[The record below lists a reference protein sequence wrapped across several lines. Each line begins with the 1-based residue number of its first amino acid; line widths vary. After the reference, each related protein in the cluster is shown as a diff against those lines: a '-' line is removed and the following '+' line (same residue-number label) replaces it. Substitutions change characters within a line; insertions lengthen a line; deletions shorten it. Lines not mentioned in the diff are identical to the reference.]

1 MSNTTSSGL
10 APLSQAERTQPL
22 EEAPLKKATSSKAT
36 SFKTIGLIGR
46 LGSDKVVDSLKRLV
60 SYLVAHDYKVL
71 IEDRTAT
78 VLPNHGLPEASRRML
93 GELCDLVIVVGG
105 DGSLLGAARTLC
117 LSGTL
122 MLGVNRG
129 RLGFLTDISPDEL
142 ESRVG
147 EVLAGEFEVE
157 ERFLLDAVLYRNGK
171 AVGSGAAL
179 NEVVVH
185 PGKAV
190 RMIEFELF
198 IDGQFVYSQ
207 RSDGLIIATPTGSTA
222 YALSGG
228 GPIMHPKL
236 DVVTL
241 VPMFPHTLSSRP
253 IVIDAAS
260 EIRVHIGETN
270 QTYPHI
276 SCDGQ
281 TRAVAKPDDVLVI
294 QRKPER
300 VQLVHPIGHNFYE
313 VLRSKLGWSHRLGD

>member
-1 MSNTTSSGL
+1 MTDTASATGAPPDDSG
-10 APLSQAERTQPL
+10 ARPFA
-22 EEAPLKKATSSKAT
+22 
-36 SFKTIGLIGR
+36 TIGLIGR
-46 LGSDKVVDSLKRLV
+46 LGSDKVVDSLKRLIR
-60 SYLVAHDYKVL
+60 YLTEHDYHVV

-78 VLPNHGLPEASRRML
+78 VITDHGLPETSRRAL

-117 LSGTL
+117 ETGTL
-122 MLGVNRG
+122 ILGVNRG

-142 ESRVG
+142 ETRVG
-147 EVLAGEFEVE
+147 EVLAGHFERE
-157 ERFLLDAVLYRNGK
+157 ERFLLDAELYRNGV
-171 AVGSGAAL
+171 AVGHGEAL

-185 PGKAV
+185 SGKAV

-198 IDGQFVYSQ
+198 VDGQFVYSQ
-207 RSDGLIIATPTGSTA
+207 RSDGLIVATPTGSTA
-222 YALSGG
+222 YALAGG

-253 IVIDAAS
+253 VVLDAAS
-260 EIRVHIGETN
+260 EIRIHIGETN
-270 QTYPHI
+270 LTYPHI

-294 QRKPER
+294 KRKLER
-300 VQLVHPIGHNFYE
+300 VQLVHPLGHNFYE

>member
-1 MSNTTSSGL
+1 MQT
-10 APLSQAERTQPL
+10 
-22 EEAPLKKATSSKAT
+22 
-36 SFKTIGLIGR
+36 FKNIGLIGR
-46 LGSDKVVDSLKRLV
+46 LGSTKVVDTLKRLMHF
-60 SYLVAHDYKVL
+60 LDERDYHVI

-78 VLPNHGLPEASRRML
+78 VLLDHGHPEASRRTL

-117 LSGTL
+117 HSGTL
-122 MLGVNRG
+122 VLGVNRG

-142 ESRVG
+142 EERVSQ
-147 EVLAGEFEVE
+147 VLAGQYEVE
-157 ERFLLDAVLYRNGK
+157 ERFLLDAELYRDGIQ
-171 AVGSGAAL
+171 VGSGDAL
-179 NEVVVH
+179 NEVVLH

-228 GPIMHPKL
+228 GSIMHPKL
-236 DVVTL
+236 DVIEL

-281 TRAVAKPDDVLVI
+281 TRAVAKPDDVLVVK
-294 QRKPER
+294 RKPQR
-300 VQLVHPIGHNFYE
+300 VHLVHPPGHNFYD
-313 VLRSKLGWSHRLGD
+313 VLRSKLGWSNRLGD

>member
-1 MSNTTSSGL
+1 MTT
-10 APLSQAERTQPL
+10 
-22 EEAPLKKATSSKAT
+22 
-36 SFKTIGLIGR
+36 FKNIGLIGR
-46 LGSDKVVDSLKRLV
+46 LGSAKVVDTLKRLIRFLEEGGYHV
-60 SYLVAHDYKVL
+60 I

-78 VLPNHGLPEASRRML
+78 VLLEHGHPEASRRLL

-117 LSGTL
+117 HSGTL
-122 MLGVNRG
+122 VLGVNRG

-142 ESRVG
+142 EARVG
-147 EVLAGEFEVE
+147 EVLAGRYELE
-157 ERFLLDAVLYRNGK
+157 ERFLLDAELYRDGVQVGNGD
-171 AVGSGAAL
+171 AL
-179 NEVVVH
+179 NEVVLH

-198 IDGQFVYSQ
+198 LDGQFVYSQ

-236 DVVTL
+236 DVITL

-260 EIRVHIGETN
+260 EIRIHIGETN

-294 QRKPER
+294 RRKPRR
-300 VQLVHPIGHNFYE
+300 VQLVHPLGHNFFE
-313 VLRSKLGWSHRLGD
+313 VLRSKLGWSNRLGD

>member
-1 MSNTTSSGL
+1 M
-10 APLSQAERTQPL
+10 Q
-22 EEAPLKKATSSKAT
+22 
-36 SFKTIGLIGR
+36 SFKNIGLIGR
-46 LGSDKVVDSLKRLV
+46 LGSAKVVDTLRRLIR
-60 SYLVAHDYKVL
+60 YLDSAGYHVIV
-71 IEDRTAT
+71 EDRTASA
-78 VLPNHGLPEASRRML
+78 LLDRGHAEASRRML

-117 LSGTL
+117 HSGTL
-122 MLGVNRG
+122 VLGVNRG

-142 ESRVG
+142 EERVG
-147 EVLAGEFEVE
+147 EVLAGKYEVE
-157 ERFLLDAVLYRNGK
+157 QRFLLDAELYRDDML
-171 AVGSGAAL
+171 VGSGDAL
-179 NEVVVH
+179 NEVVLH

-222 YALSGG
+222 YAMSGG
-228 GPIMHPKL
+228 GPIMHPRL
-236 DVVTL
+236 DALTL

-253 IVIDAAS
+253 IVIDAS
-260 EIRVHIGETN
+260 CEIRIHIGETN

-294 QRKPER
+294 RRKP
-300 VQLVHPIGHNFYE
+300 QCINLVHPLGHDFYD
-313 VLRSKLGWSHRLGD
+313 VLRSKLGWSNRLGD

>member
-1 MSNTTSSGL
+1 
-10 APLSQAERTQPL
+10 
-22 EEAPLKKATSSKAT
+22 
-36 SFKTIGLIGR
+36 
-46 LGSDKVVDSLKRLV
+46 
-60 SYLVAHDYKVL
+60 
-71 IEDRTAT
+71 
-78 VLPNHGLPEASRRML
+78 
-93 GELCDLVIVVGG
+93 
-105 DGSLLGAARTLC
+105 
-117 LSGTL
+117 

-171 AVGSGAAL
+171 AVGSGSAL

>member
-1 MSNTTSSGL
+1 MSNTPSSDSTSGGL
-10 APLSQAERTQPL
+10 RHPAKP
-22 EEAPLKKATSSKAT
+22 
-36 SFKTIGLIGR
+36 FKTIGLIGR
-46 LGSDKVVDSLKRLV
+46 LGSDKVVDSLQRLV
-60 SYLVAHDYKVL
+60 RYLTEQDYKVL

-78 VLPNHGLPEASRRML
+78 ALPQHGLPEVSRRML

-117 LSGTL
+117 RSGTL
-122 MLGVNRG
+122 ILGVNRG

-142 ESRVG
+142 ETRVG

-157 ERFLLDAVLYRNGK
+157 ERFLLDAVLYRNGV
-171 AVGSGAAL
+171 AVGSGDAL

-207 RSDGLIIATPTGSTA
+207 RSDGLIVATPTGSTA

-260 EIRVHIGETN
+260 EIRIHIGETN

-294 QRKPER
+294 TRKPER
-300 VQLVHPIGHNFYE
+300 VQLVHPIGHNFYD

>member
-1 MSNTTSSGL
+1 MPSEQSSPTGRDK
-10 APLSQAERTQPL
+10 APFRN
-22 EEAPLKKATSSKAT
+22 
-36 SFKTIGLIGR
+36 IGLIGR
-46 LGSDKVVDSLKRLV
+46 LGSAKVVETLKRLMRFLDEGGFHV
-60 SYLVAHDYKVL
+60 I

-78 VLPNHGLPEASRRML
+78 VLLDHGHPEASRRML

-117 LSGTL
+117 HSGTL
-122 MLGVNRG
+122 VLGVNRG

-142 ESRVG
+142 EARVG
-147 EVLAGEFEVE
+147 EVLEGRYEVE
-157 ERFLLDAVLYRNGK
+157 ERFLLDAELHRDGVLS
-171 AVGSGAAL
+171 GSGDAL
-179 NEVVVH
+179 NEVVIH

-207 RSDGLIIATPTGSTA
+207 RSDGLIVATPTGSTA
-222 YALSGG
+222 YSLSGG
-228 GPIMHPKL
+228 GPIMHPRL

-294 QRKPER
+294 RRKPQR
-300 VQLVHPIGHNFYE
+300 VQLVHPLGHNFYE
-313 VLRSKLGWSHRLGD
+313 VLRSKLGWSNRLGD

>member
-1 MSNTTSSGL
+1 MATYVSESRPMSNTLSADAKPGTVSPSGDQSSR
-10 APLSQAERTQPL
+10 P
-22 EEAPLKKATSSKAT
+22 
-36 SFKTIGLIGR
+36 FKTIGLIGR
-46 LGSDKVVDSLKRLV
+46 LGSDKVVDSLQRLV
-60 SYLVAHDYKVL
+60 TYLTAHDYSVL
-71 IEDRTAT
+71 VEDRTAT
-78 VLPNHGLPEASRRML
+78 ALPHHGQPEASRRML

-105 DGSLLGAARTLC
+105 DGSLLGAARALC
-117 LSGTL
+117 RSGTL
-122 MLGVNRG
+122 ILGVNRG

-142 ESRVG
+142 ETRVS

-157 ERFLLDAVLYRNGK
+157 QRFLLDTVLYRNGV
-171 AVGSGAAL
+171 AVGNGDAL
-179 NEVVVH
+179 NEVVLH

-207 RSDGLIIATPTGSTA
+207 RSDGLIVATPTGSTA

-253 IVIDAAS
+253 IVVDAAS
-260 EIRVHIGETN
+260 EIRIHIGETN
-270 QTYPHI
+270 QSYPHI

-281 TRAVAKPDDVLVI
+281 TRAVAKPNDVLVI
-294 QRKPER
+294 TRKPER

-313 VLRSKLGWSHRLGD
+313 VLRSKLGWSNRLGD

>member
-1 MSNTTSSGL
+1 MQT
-10 APLSQAERTQPL
+10 
-22 EEAPLKKATSSKAT
+22 
-36 SFKTIGLIGR
+36 FKNIGLIGR
-46 LGSDKVVDSLKRLV
+46 LGSTKVVDTLKRLMRF
-60 SYLVAHDYKVL
+60 LDERDYHVI

-78 VLPNHGLPEASRRML
+78 VLLDHGHPEASRRTL

-117 LSGTL
+117 HSGTL
-122 MLGVNRG
+122 VLGVNRG

-142 ESRVG
+142 EERVG
-147 EVLAGEFEVE
+147 QVLAGQYEVE
-157 ERFLLDAVLYRNGK
+157 ERFLLDAELYREGTQ
-171 AVGSGAAL
+171 VGSGDAL
-179 NEVVVH
+179 NEVVLH

-207 RSDGLIIATPTGSTA
+207 RSDGLIMATPTGSTA
-222 YALSGG
+222 YSLSGG
-228 GPIMHPKL
+228 GSIMHPKL
-236 DVVTL
+236 DVIEL

-281 TRAVAKPDDVLVI
+281 TRAVAKPDDVLVVR
-294 QRKPER
+294 RKPQR
-300 VQLVHPIGHNFYE
+300 VQLVHPLGHNFYE
-313 VLRSKLGWSHRLGD
+313 VLRSKLGWSNRLGD

>member
-1 MSNTTSSGL
+1 MAAYVSESRPMSNTLSADAKPGSASRSSDQSGR
-10 APLSQAERTQPL
+10 P
-22 EEAPLKKATSSKAT
+22 
-36 SFKTIGLIGR
+36 FKTIGLIGR
-46 LGSDKVVDSLKRLV
+46 LGSDKVIDSLQRLV
-60 SYLVAHDYKVL
+60 TYLTAHDYSVL
-71 IEDRTAT
+71 VEDRTAT
-78 VLPNHGLPEASRRML
+78 ALPHHGQPEASRRML

-105 DGSLLGAARTLC
+105 DGSLLGAARALC
-117 LSGTL
+117 RSGTL
-122 MLGVNRG
+122 ILGVNRG

-142 ESRVG
+142 ETRVS

-157 ERFLLDAVLYRNGK
+157 QRFLLDTVLYRNGV
-171 AVGSGAAL
+171 AVGNGDAL
-179 NEVVVH
+179 NEVVLH

-207 RSDGLIIATPTGSTA
+207 RSDGLIVATPTGSTA

-260 EIRVHIGETN
+260 EIRIHIGETN
-270 QTYPHI
+270 QSYPHI

-281 TRAVAKPDDVLVI
+281 TRAVAKPNDVLVI
-294 QRKPER
+294 TRKPER
-300 VQLVHPIGHNFYE
+300 IQLVHPIGHNFYE
-313 VLRSKLGWSHRLGD
+313 VLRSKLGWSNRLGD

>member
-1 MSNTTSSGL
+1 MPSNTPKDSRR
-10 APLSQAERTQPL
+10 P
-22 EEAPLKKATSSKAT
+22 
-36 SFKTIGLIGR
+36 FNTIGLIGR
-46 LGSDKVVDSLKRLV
+46 LGSDKVVDSLQRLV
-60 SYLVAHDYKVL
+60 NYLVAHRYRVL
-71 IEDRTAT
+71 VEDRTAT
-78 VLPNHGLPEASRRML
+78 VIPHHGQPEASRRAL
-93 GELCDLVIVVGG
+93 GELCDLVIVIGG

-117 LSGTL
+117 RSGTL
-122 MLGVNRG
+122 ILGVNRG

-142 ESRVG
+142 ETRVS
-147 EVLAGEFEVE
+147 EVLAGEFERE
-157 ERFLLDAVLYRNGK
+157 ERFLLDMALYRNGVM
-171 AVGSGAAL
+171 VGSGEAL

-260 EIRVHIGETN
+260 EIRLHIGETN
-270 QTYPHI
+270 QSYPHV

-281 TRAVAKPDDVLVI
+281 TRSVAKPDDVVVI
-294 QRKPER
+294 TRKPER

-313 VLRSKLGWSHRLGD
+313 VLRSKLGWSNRLGD

>member
-1 MSNTTSSGL
+1 M
-10 APLSQAERTQPL
+10 Q
-22 EEAPLKKATSSKAT
+22 
-36 SFKTIGLIGR
+36 SFKNIGLIGR
-46 LGSDKVVDSLKRLV
+46 LGSAKVVETLKRLIRFLDDAGYHV
-60 SYLVAHDYKVL
+60 IV
-71 IEDRTAT
+71 EDRTASA
-78 VLPNHGLPEASRRML
+78 LLERGHAEASRRML

-117 LSGTL
+117 RSGTL
-122 MLGVNRG
+122 VLGVNRG

-142 ESRVG
+142 EARVG
-147 EVLAGEFEVE
+147 DVLAGQYEVE
-157 ERFLLDAVLYRNGK
+157 QRFLLDAELYRGDSL
-171 AVGSGAAL
+171 VGSGDAL
-179 NEVVVH
+179 NEVVLH

-222 YALSGG
+222 YAMSGG

-253 IVIDAAS
+253 IVIDAGC
-260 EIRVHIGETN
+260 EIRCHIGETN

-294 QRKPER
+294 RRKPQN
-300 VQLVHPIGHNFYE
+300 VQLVHPLGHNFYD
-313 VLRSKLGWSHRLGD
+313 VLRSKLGWSNRLGD

>member
-1 MSNTTSSGL
+1 MSNTPSSGL

-22 EEAPLKKATSSKAT
+22 AEAPLKKAT

>member
-1 MSNTTSSGL
+1 MTHQSSLPSRPPTGT
-10 APLSQAERTQPL
+10 ASAYRPFT
-22 EEAPLKKATSSKAT
+22 
-36 SFKTIGLIGR
+36 TIGLIGR
-46 LGSDKVVDSLKRLV
+46 LGSQKVVDSLRRLV
-60 SYLVAHDYKVL
+60 TYLTDNGYQVL
-71 IEDRTAT
+71 VEDRTAT
-78 VLPNHGLPEASRRML
+78 VIPDHGQPEASRRVL
-93 GELCDLVIVVGG
+93 GELCDLVIVIGG

-117 LSGTL
+117 NTGTL
-122 MLGVNRG
+122 ILGVNRG

-142 ESRVG
+142 ETRVG
-147 EVLAGEFEVE
+147 EVLAGQFERE
-157 ERFLLDAVLYRNGK
+157 ERFLLDAELYRDGV
-171 AVGSGAAL
+171 AVGSGEAL

-207 RSDGLIIATPTGSTA
+207 RSDGLIVATPTGSTA

-253 IVIDAAS
+253 IVVDAAS
-260 EIRVHIGETN
+260 EIRIHIGETN

-294 QRKPER
+294 TRKPQR
-300 VQLVHPIGHNFYE
+300 VQLVHPLGHNFYE

>member
-1 MSNTTSSGL
+1 MQT
-10 APLSQAERTQPL
+10 
-22 EEAPLKKATSSKAT
+22 
-36 SFKTIGLIGR
+36 FKNIGLIGR
-46 LGSDKVVDSLKRLV
+46 LGSAKVVDTLKRL
-60 SYLVAHDYKVL
+60 LHFLDERDYHVI

-78 VLPNHGLPEASRRML
+78 VLLDHGHPEASRRTL

-117 LSGTL
+117 HSGTL
-122 MLGVNRG
+122 VLGVNRG

-142 ESRVG
+142 EERVG
-147 EVLAGEFEVE
+147 QVLAGQYEVE
-157 ERFLLDAVLYRNGK
+157 ERFLLDAELYRDGVQ
-171 AVGSGAAL
+171 VGSGDAL
-179 NEVVVH
+179 NEIVLH

-207 RSDGLIIATPTGSTA
+207 RSDGLIMATPTGSTA
-222 YALSGG
+222 YSLSGG
-228 GPIMHPKL
+228 GSIMHPKL
-236 DVVTL
+236 DVIEL

-281 TRAVAKPDDVLVI
+281 TRAVAKPDDVLVVK
-294 QRKPER
+294 RKPQR
-300 VQLVHPIGHNFYE
+300 VQLVHPLGHNFYE
-313 VLRSKLGWSHRLGD
+313 VLRSKLGWSNRLGD